1 MRVIAF
7 PGRSAAR
14 SGALQTRDRYKRP
27 VWNDPG
33 SAVHRFALHR
43 IREAMVLL
51 CACIVWLAAA
61 DARAQSAADFY
72 RGKQITLVTSA
83 SVGGGYDQYA
93 RLLAKHM
100 PRHIPGNP
108 AIIVENMVGAEG
120 LRAANYVYNV
130 AAQDGTVI
138 GGLSRNT
145 GLARFYDF
153 NNAGIQFDARKFHW
167 LGSPEQEVG
176 LFILSTKIGLRT
188 IDDLKTRAVTV
199 SSTAANS
206 PTTIYSRMLNATLGT
221 KLKPVTGYAGSQ
233 ACLLAL
239 ERGEVDAHI
248 SGGSSAPFRATMMP
262 WLQKGAT
269 RVVMV
274 MGMKR
279 DAAFPDVPT
288 AIEIQRTAADK
299 QLFEIAFAE
308 QVMGRPFVLP
318 PGMPPDRVAALRAA
332 FDATVQDPDFL
343 ADAKQQNAHVDP
355 VSGEAINALLDR
367 VYSAPPDVVA
377 RIRQL
382 IK

>member
-1 MRVIAF
+1 MRA
-7 PGRSAAR
+7 GRTLRYFGLLKSPAAMLL
-14 SGALQTRDRYKRP
+14 A
-27 VWNDPG
+27 
-33 SAVHRFALHR
+33 AV
-43 IREAMVLL
+43 VT
-51 CACIVWLAAA
+51 LAAA
-61 DARAQSAADFY
+61 SARADSIADFY

-108 AIIVENMVGAEG
+108 IIVVENMVGAEG
-120 LRAANYVYNV
+120 LRAANYIYNV

-176 LFILSTKIGLRT
+176 LFILSTKSGLHT
-188 IDDLKTRAVTV
+188 IEDLKTREITV
-199 SSTAANS
+199 SSTASNS

-221 KLKPVTGYAGSQ
+221 RLKPVTGYAGSQ
-233 ACLLAL
+233 ACLLAV
-239 ERGEVDAHI
+239 ERGEVDAHV
-248 SGGSSAPFRATMMP
+248 SGGSSTPFRAHIMP
-262 WLQKGAT
+262 WLKKGLA
-269 RVVMV
+269 RVIMV

-279 DAAFPDVPT
+279 DAEFPDAPT
-288 AIEIQRTAADK
+288 AIEAARTPADK
-299 QLFEIAFAE
+299 QMFEIAFAE

-318 PGMPPDRVAALRAA
+318 PGTPADRVAALRAA
-332 FDATVQDPDFL
+332 FDATMQDAYFL
-343 ADAKQQNAHVDP
+343 ADAKVQNAHIDP
-355 VSGEAINALLDR
+355 VGGQAINALLDR